1 MSRQKI
7 LITAQSQVNIT
18 ESPARSNM
26 QKYGDWYGMNGVKWC
41 AIFVSWV
48 YDQAGCRLQ
57 VETRKGFHY
66 CQGAYKHWKA
76 TGELTKIPQPGDIV
90 LFDWK
95 GDGHCDHTGIFHSWK
110 DKSTGRFYAFEGN
123 TEFGNNSDG
132 GKVMRRERS
141 ISLVKAFVSPKV
153 LNDTIAAPH
162 ADTLQK
168 GDRGSDVAFFQ
179 KLLWQLQYT
188 IAVDGI
194 FGPQT
199 QAAVKQFQ
207 RKHFLKVTGTVSPG
221 VLGAMQEELDIRK
234 QSEQKACTA
243 SYLQKGNTGSA
254 VKELQL
260 ALKNASP
267 KSRLKANG
275 VFDEKTEA
283 ALKKYQKSR
292 GLEVDGVAG
301 PETFAALKLSV

>member
-1 MSRQKI
+1 MPVFPNTYILMSRQKI
-7 LITAQSQVNIT
+7 LFAAQSQVNIT
-18 ESPARSNM
+18 ESPARSNI

-48 YDQAGCRLQ
+48 YDQAGCRGCRLQ

-95 GDGHCDHTGIFHSWK
+95 GDGHCDHTGIFESWK
-110 DKSTGRFYAFEGN
+110 DKSTGRFYALEGN

-141 ISLVKAFVSPKV
+141 ISLVKAFVSPKG

-162 ADTLQK
+162 SDTLQK
-168 GDRGSDVAFFQ
+168 GDRGSDVAFSQ
-179 KLLWQLQYT
+179 KLLWQLQYP
-188 IAVDGI
+188 IDVDGI

-207 RKHFLKVTGTVSPG
+207 QQHFLKVTGTLSPD
-221 VLGAMQEELDIRK
+221 VLAPCKKNSTSANNPNKKPAPHPIFRK
-234 QSEQKACTA
+234 GIPARQ
-243 SYLQKGNTGSA
+243 
-254 VKELQL
+254 
-260 ALKNASP
+260 
-267 KSRLKANG
+267 
-275 VFDEKTEA
+275 
-283 ALKKYQKSR
+283 
-292 GLEVDGVAG
+292 
-301 PETFAALKLSV
+301 

>member
-7 LITAQSQVNIT
+7 LLTAQSQLNIT

-48 YDQAGCRLQ
+48 YDLAGCRLQ

-66 CQGAYKHWKA
+66 CHGAYKYWKA

-95 GDGHCDHTGIFHSWK
+95 GDGHCDHTGIFESWK

-141 ISLVKAFVSPKV
+141 ISLVKAFVTPKV
-153 LNDTIAAPH
+153 LNDTIAVPH
-162 ADTLQK
+162 SDTLQK

-179 KLLWQLQYT
+179 KLLWQLQYP
-188 IAVDGI
+188 IDVDGI

-207 RKHFLKVTGTVSPG
+207 QQHFLKVTGTLSPD

-234 QSEQKACTA
+234 QSEQKASTA
-243 SYLQKGNTGSA
+243 SYLQKGNTGAA

-260 ALKNASP
+260 ALKKASS
-267 KSRLKANG
+267 KRLKASG
-275 VFDEKTEA
+275 VFDQKTET
-283 ALKKYQKSR
+283 ALKKYQKSK
-292 GLEVDGVAG
+292 GLKVDGIAG
-301 PETFAALKLSV
+301 PETFSALKLSV